1 MSKTVCLVVSLALAA
16 IVGSNVLAVA
26 DELPD
31 LGEAARA
38 ELSPQL
44 ERRIG
49 ERIMNEIRSREPSY
63 VDDADINDYLNRLGG
78 RLVTAS
84 TNPLSECHFFAIRDG
99 MINAFAM
106 FGGFI
111 GVNTGTILTAQSES
125 ELAGVLAHEIS
136 HVQQNHLARNLARE
150 KQNSLAMMIAMAVG
164 VLAARSNSQI
174 ANATIASAQ
183 AGAIQSQL
191 AYSRDFEREADRVGF
206 QTLRQAGF
214 DVHGMGDFFG
224 RLLQAGRV
232 YDNSA
237 PVYLR
242 SHPLTLERISDM
254 QNRAQDASYR
264 QVADSLEFHLVRA
277 KLRVQAGAPGEQ
289 VREFTNQLREKKYP
303 SEAGVRYGLSYALL
317 QAKDWSAAQREM
329 DALLALKT
337 NSPMI
342 GRLHGEIRRA
352 AGDSSGAIAVYRQA
366 LQRFPQSKSLIYG
379 YAEAMLAG
387 RQHEQALNF
396 LSSQLA
402 VHGNDDKL
410 YALQAKTFAAAGKR
424 LQQHRAQ
431 AEAYLLQ
438 GQLGAA
444 VEQMT
449 FAQQAGDGNFFEQ
462 SAVDA
467 RLRELKK
474 LLADELKEKRAGNGI

>member
-1 MSKTVCLVVSLALAA
+1 
-16 IVGSNVLAVA
+16 
-26 DELPD
+26 
-31 LGEAARA
+31 
-38 ELSPQL
+38 
-44 ERRIG
+44 
-49 ERIMNEIRSREPSY
+49 
-63 VDDADINDYLNRLGG
+63 
-78 RLVTAS
+78 
-84 TNPLSECHFFAIRDG
+84 
-99 MINAFAM
+99 
-106 FGGFI
+106 
-111 GVNTGTILTAQSES
+111 
-125 ELAGVLAHEIS
+125 
-136 HVQQNHLARNLARE
+136 
-150 KQNSLAMMIAMAVG
+150 
-164 VLAARSNSQI
+164 ARSNSQI